1 MHIYTLILNT
11 YEFIDKI
18 PEKLQGEK
26 RAKTGKNRSKCV
38 SFFVDGISETLR
50 CGLFEQNGEKNQIEF
65 ISENPGR
72 IISENPGQY
81 LPQICKIFIHSFIHS
96 HSKALHANIRI

>member
-1 MHIYTLILNT
+1 MYTYTLILNT

-38 SFFVDGISETLR
+38 SFFVDGFFGARVS
-50 CGLFEQNGEKNQIEF
+50 GEKYKKRGEILILF
-65 ISENPGR
+65 DIL
-72 IISENPGQY
+72 Y
-81 LPQICKIFIHSFIHS
+81 L
-96 HSKALHANIRI
+96 NI

>member
-1 MHIYTLILNT
+1 MLNRGKVSPVGLPEARHPSEKSFLHFCQLIIKFEMHIYTLILNT

-38 SFFVDGISETLR
+38 SFFVDGISEEWGGGKTGRNNLHFMIWD
-50 CGLFEQNGEKNQIEF
+50 GSLFE
-65 ISENPGR
+65 
-72 IISENPGQY
+72 
-81 LPQICKIFIHSFIHS
+81 
-96 HSKALHANIRI
+96 

>member
-38 SFFVDGISETLR
+38 SFFVDGTSEERGGGKKGRKFLKFMLCDSSPFEFFHYLYLR
-50 CGLFEQNGEKNQIEF
+50 
-65 ISENPGR
+65 
-72 IISENPGQY
+72 
-81 LPQICKIFIHSFIHS
+81 
-96 HSKALHANIRI
+96 

>member
-26 RAKTGKNRSKCV
+26 RAKMSKNRSKCV

-65 ISENPGR
+65 ISEY
-72 IISENPGQY
+72 PGQ
-81 LPQICKIFIHSFIHS
+81 QIAANLQNSF
-96 HSKALHANIRI
+96 SKTLHANNRI

>member
-1 MHIYTLILNT
+1 MHTYSPILNF

-18 PEKLQGEK
+18 PEKTQGK
-26 RAKTGKNRSKCV
+26 KWAKMGKNRSKCV

-65 ISENPGR
+65 ISEYPG
-72 IISENPGQY
+72 SFNFPY
-81 LPQICKIFIHSFIHS
+81 AFLNTHIC
-96 HSKALHANIRI
+96 LYYR